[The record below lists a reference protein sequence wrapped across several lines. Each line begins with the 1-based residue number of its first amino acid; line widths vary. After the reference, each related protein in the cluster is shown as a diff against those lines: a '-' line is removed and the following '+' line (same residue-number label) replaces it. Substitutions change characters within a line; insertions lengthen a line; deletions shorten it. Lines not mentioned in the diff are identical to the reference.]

1 MSNLKHENCRW
12 LIAGL
17 MGLALLSAPA
27 AVQAE
32 PVPVQAARVTGTP
45 ITVKGIV
52 VDENGDPLIGAS
64 VRVKGN
70 TIGTSTDADGAFML
84 KCVPSDVIVIS
95 YIGYRPQ
102 EIPAGKA
109 KETITLE
116 PDNAVLDEVVVVGYG
131 TTTRKRAV
139 TAVDQVKSD
148 IFENRSVSNMT
159 QALQGASP
167 SIIVQRKSQNPTGES
182 TNFNIRGVSTLND
195 NTPLF
200 VIDGLV
206 SDAGA
211 FNRLNPMDIENVSVL
226 KDAGSAAIYGSRSAN
241 GVILVTTKKGKKGEG
256 TKVRFSG
263 MVGWEKPENLYH
275 PVAGWQNA
283 ILYNQAYINSGM
295 SPKFTPDQ
303 LRDLYAHRAEESW
316 FKDEIFKTAL
326 QQSYTLGVSGGTDKT
341 TYMFSLGYY
350 DQGSNYVNQSGYGV
364 QRYSMR
370 SNITTELGRF
380 KISAIMAFTRNNS
393 KSNAGG
399 NIENDADRV
408 PAYYYNKLKDENG
421 HYLLNDILVEM
432 NPLGQLEAAGYNK
445 YRNNSFTGSV
455 TAEMKII
462 EGLKLRGVLGADVNN
477 ERRFTRRY
485 PVKYYYAGSDT
496 PRPIKE
502 SDYQTQNWNA
512 DSYLINSQIL
522 LDFDRKFGKHT
533 VNALAGAT
541 NESYTWSAND
551 INKSYVDPDLGIS
564 TDKTTGEPGNIW
576 GGTSIDN
583 SNRTS
588 ITSILGRIG
597 YNYDERYY
605 IEGNFRYDGASKFHK
620 DYRWGFFPSVSLAW
634 RLTQESF
641 METYRQNV
649 GDLKLRA
656 SYGILGSQAIGTY
669 DRYTVYSMYDKI
681 YAYNNQ
687 VVSGAGFN
695 LGKDD
700 LTWEKTHTYNFGV
713 DATFFNNNLRLT
725 ADYFIKKTNDILM
738 KPLVPSVF
746 GTGMPM
752 DNIGKMENRGWE
764 ISLAYNLNHGDFHH
778 TFNFNIGDTRNKVTS
793 FPGKEQ
799 IITNDEISMITREG
813 LPIRSYYGYR
823 MAGLFQ
829 SWDEIESSALPVGAN
844 VQPGDVKFVDRNND
858 GVIDSKDRFV
868 LGNAFPRYTFGFT
881 YNLEW
886 HGLDFSMFWQGVGK
900 RDMMLR
906 GELMEPFHGSYSYNI
921 FKHQLDFWT
930 PTNTDAKWPRLTAPG
945 TPSNRN
951 NFGNGSDLYMLDG
964 KYLRLK
970 NVVIGYT
977 LPRNWTRRLGMERCR
992 VYVNGQD
999 LFTFSSNSF
1008 MDPEASEFD
1017 SRMSNSGANS
1027 GRCYPSLKYYG
1038 FGLDIEF

>member
-1 MSNLKHENCRW
+1 MINLKNGSCR
-12 LIAGL
+12 
-17 MGLALLSAPA
+17 LLTFGVMNAAIFGAAAITSSANSSITA
-27 AVQAE
+27 IQQSTDAIT
-32 PVPVQAARVTGTP
+32 VTGT
-45 ITVKGIV
+45 V
-52 VDENGDPLIGAS
+52 VDENGDPMVGAS
-64 VRVKGN
+64 VRVSGS
-70 TIGTSTDADGAFML
+70 GTGTATNIDGRFDL
-84 KCVPSDVIVIS
+84 SCKPSDMISIS
-95 YIGYRPQ
+95 YIGYMTKEIKADKVGKTISLEPNQ
-102 EIPAGKA
+102 EI
-109 KETITLE
+109 
-116 PDNAVLDEVVVVGYG
+116 LDEVVVVGYG
-131 TTTRKRAV
+131 TTTRKSAV

-148 IFENRSVSNMT
+148 IFENRSVSTMT

-167 SIIVQRKSQNPTGES
+167 SIVVQRKSQNPTGES

-206 SDAGA
+206 SDGGA
-211 FNRLNPMDIENVSVL
+211 FNRLNPMDIENISVL

-241 GVILVTTKKGKKGEG
+241 GVILVTTKQGKKGEG

-263 MVGWEKPENLYH
+263 MMGWEKPENLYH

-295 SPKFTPDQ
+295 SPKFTPDDI
-303 LRDLYAHRAEESW
+303 RDLYAHRDEEAW
-316 FKDEIFKTAL
+316 FKDQIFKTAL
-326 QQSYTLGVSGGTDKT
+326 QQSYTFSVSGGTDKT
-341 TYMFSLGYY
+341 TFIVSLGYF
-350 DQGSNYVNQSGYGV
+350 DQGSNYVNHSGYGV

-380 KISAIMAFTRNNS
+380 KLSAIMAFTRNNT

-408 PAYYYNKLKDENG
+408 PAYYYNKLKDANG

-445 YRNNSFTGSV
+445 YRNNSFTGNVS
-455 TAEMKII
+455 AEMKII
-462 EGLKLRGVLGADVNN
+462 DGLKLRGVLGVDVND
-477 ERRFTRRY
+477 EMRFTRRY
-485 PVKYYYAGSDT
+485 PVEYYYAGSDT

-502 SDYQTQNWNA
+502 SEYQTQNWNA

-522 LDFDRKFGKHT
+522 LDFNRQFGIHS
-533 VNALAGAT
+533 VNALFGAT

-564 TDKTTGEPGNIW
+564 TDKTTGELGNIW
-576 GGTSIDN
+576 GGTGIDN
-583 SNRTS
+583 STRTS
-588 ITSILGRIG
+588 ITSILGRVG
-597 YNYDERYY
+597 YNFDERYY

-634 RLTQESF
+634 RPTEESF
-641 METYRQNV
+641 MERYRQNI
-649 GDLKLRA
+649 GDLKVRA

-669 DRYTVYSMYDKI
+669 DRYTVYSMYDNI

-700 LTWEKTHTYNFGV
+700 LTWEKTHTYNFGI
-713 DATFFNNNLRLT
+713 DATFLHNTLRLT
-725 ADYFIKKTNDILM
+725 ADYFIKRTNDILM

-752 DNIGKMENRGWE
+752 DNIGKMENNGWE
-764 ISLAYNLNHGDFHH
+764 VSIAYNLNHGDFHH
-778 TFNFNIGDTRNKVTS
+778 TFNFNIGDTRNKVVS

-813 LPIRSYYGYR
+813 LPIMSYYGYKT
-823 MAGLFQ
+823 AGMFQ
-829 SWDEIESSALPVGAN
+829 SWDEIESSALPVGAS
-844 VQPGDVKFVDRNND
+844 VQPGDIKFVDRNND

-881 YNLEW
+881 YNFEW
-886 HGLDFSMFWQGVGK
+886 NGFDFSMFWQGVGK

-945 TPSNRN
+945 TASNRN
-951 NFGNGSDLYMLDG
+951 NFGNGSDIYMLDG

-970 NVVIGYT
+970 NIVIGYT
-977 LPRNWTRRLGMERCR
+977 LPKKWVRVLGMQRCR
-992 VYVNGQD
+992 IYANGQD
-999 LFTFSSNSF
+999 LFTFSHNSF

-1017 SRMSNSGANS
+1017 SRMSNNYVNT